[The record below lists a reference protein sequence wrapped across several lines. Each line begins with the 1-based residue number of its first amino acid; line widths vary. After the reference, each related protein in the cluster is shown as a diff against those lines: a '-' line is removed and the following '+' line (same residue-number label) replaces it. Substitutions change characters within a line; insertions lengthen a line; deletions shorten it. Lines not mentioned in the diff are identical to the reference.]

1 MESFTRPL
9 SFTHPAPSR
18 RLWPILLTW
27 LCVFVLLTSCSSDD
41 EEEKETK
48 AVPGIKVSVQALND
62 VAQTIKA
69 SAPGRIVSLNDTLI
83 SAEVGAKVESIL
95 HRRGDTVKKGELLIE
110 LDCRLYRY
118 RLGSAQSRLDIAR
131 SEQSV
136 QRKDYDRHIELFEQ
150 KLISE
155 ETFLAKKNLHQRS
168 VGNLK
173 LFQSEM
179 SIANRDV
186 ENCSVVSP
194 FDAAVM
200 DVHVS
205 VGELLQP
212 GARLARVL
220 DISTV
225 EVWADLSPWYAGELN
240 IGDKAFFTQ
249 SGTGM
254 PLELISKS
262 AIPDTSSGN
271 YKARFRITG
280 LRQDL
285 SGSGEVVWQTTEK
298 FLSDKY
304 LRKVDDSYGVMI
316 LEDKRARFFPIA
328 NAREG
333 RYASIAALDGTM
345 QVIVDGREKVQS
357 GNILNTGARVR
368 QPVRQPVPQPKSPAA
383 DPAGNGL

>member
-9 SFTHPAPSR
+9 SFTHPAPTR
-18 RLWPILLTW
+18 RFWLKSLAWLSVFALLA
-27 LCVFVLLTSCSSDD
+27 SCTSDD
-41 EEEKETK
+41 EEEQET
-48 AVPGIKVSVQALND
+48 VVEPGVQVSVQALSD
-62 VAQTIKA
+62 VAHTIKA

-110 LDCRLYRY
+110 LDCSLYRY

-131 SEQSV
+131 SERSV
-136 QRKDYDRHIELFEQ
+136 QHKDYKRHTELFEQ

-155 ETFLAKKNLHQRS
+155 EMFQAKKNLFQRS
-168 VGNLK
+168 AGNLK
-173 LFQSEM
+173 LAQSEM
-179 SIANRDV
+179 SIAERDV
-186 ENCSVVSP
+186 GNCSVVSP

-225 EVWADLSPWYAGELN
+225 EVWADLNPWYAGELN

-271 YKARFRITG
+271 FKARFRITG
-280 LRQDL
+280 LRDDL

-304 LRKVDDSYGVMI
+304 LRKVDDRYGVMVV
-316 LEDKRARFFPIA
+316 ENKRARFFPIA

-333 RYASIAALDGTM
+333 RYASIAQLDGTM
-345 QVIVDGREKVQS
+345 QVIVDGREKVQP
-357 GNILNTGARVR
+357 GNILNTGERVR
-368 QPVRQPVPQPKSPAA
+368 QPKSPAA
-383 DPAGNGL
+383 APVADDE